1 MIDWTAAVV
10 LTNMDARAG
19 NGEGGSVDHSAADVV
34 GELKVLRKGRGIF
47 TTPLADR
54 VGPALRTTCGILEDD
69 DTVEMRRKLSDRL
82 RPLVESLPDDLKI
95 ALLAAFALDDRAR
108 KPFYQERVHW
118 AAVTLDRDDRTV
130 RRRIDEGIEQVAAM
144 AVATGP
150 AESGPR
156 YPSRSWHTEELRVTL
171 ALDQPVAEA
180 FEFRRV
186 VADADE
192 IAELDLAL
200 TLTVTGGSGD
210 SVRESD
216 LEVDVFHGG
225 VLTGRAMES
234 SDRVGLALRLP
245 EPLRRGERHDIGLR
259 FRANIR
265 APHYIC
271 VPRHPCDLFDLHV
284 RFGDRVPE
292 RIVRLDKAFQN
303 DARDRSH
310 RGVVLE
316 TDDAGE
322 VHVRFR
328 HLAPGFAYG
337 IRWQPA
343 GAG

>member
-1 MIDWTAAVV
+1 
-10 LTNMDARAG
+10 MDFG
-19 NGEGGSVDHSAADVV
+19 AADVV
-34 GELKVLRKGRGIF
+34 GELKVLRKGRAVF

-54 VGPALRTTCGILEDD
+54 VGPALRFTCGILEDD
-69 DTVEMRRKLSDRL
+69 DTVVMRRKLIARL

-95 ALLAAFALDDRAR
+95 ALLAAFALEERAR

-118 AAVTLDRDDRTV
+118 AAITLERDDRTV
-130 RRRIDEGIEQVAAM
+130 RRRIDEGIEHVAAM
-144 AVATGP
+144 AVAAGEP
-150 AESGPR
+150 DPRR

-200 TLTVTGGSGD
+200 TLTAPRESVESVD

-225 VLTGRAMES
+225 LLAGRVMES
-234 SDRVGLALRLP
+234 SDRIGLSLRLP
-245 EPLRRGERHDIGLR
+245 GPLRRGERHDVGLR
-259 FRANIR
+259 FKANMR
-265 APHYIC
+265 EPHYIC

-284 RFGDRVPE
+284 RFGDAVPD
-292 RIVRLDKAFQN
+292 RIVRLEKA
-303 DARDRSH
+303 H
-310 RGVVLE
+310 RGDTRGEMLE

-337 IRWQPA
+337 IRWLP
-343 GAG
+343 G